1 MIIGVDG
8 PAGAGKT
15 TVTKSIEDKNMDMDI
30 YNLDTG
36 AIYRA
41 STYLVLKMIPEI
53 TEKEIL
59 EDELI
64 RQEVIKIVES
74 LNSGKNK
81 LEILKVK
88 DEKNNNLK
96 DKIMLNDEDI
106 TKEIREGKVAKLV
119 SPVSSI
125 PEVRNTITEI
135 IRNTAKQYEN
145 IIAEGRDI
153 CTVVFPDADIKIY
166 LDADAKT
173 RAKRRNEENIKKGI
187 EETLEETLDAIMK
200 RDHLDMNKEVGSL
213 KRIDNQTYI
222 DTTNMNLQEVIN
234 NIVGIILEKRKL
246 GE

>member
-1 MIIGVDG
+1 M
-8 PAGAGKT
+8 
-15 TVTKSIEDKNMDMDI
+15 
-30 YNLDTG
+30 
-36 AIYRA
+36 
-41 STYLVLKMIPEI
+41 
-53 TEKEIL
+53 
-59 EDELI
+59 
-64 RQEVIKIVES
+64 
-74 LNSGKNK
+74 
-81 LEILKVK
+81 EILKVK
-88 DEKNNNLK
+88 DEKNNTLK

-173 RAKRRNEENIKKGI
+173 RAKRRNEENRKKGI

-213 KRIDNQTYI
+213 KRTDNQTYI
-222 DTTNMNLQEVIN
+222 DTTNMDIQEVID

>member
-15 TVTKSIEDKNMDMDI
+15 TVTKSIEDKNMDI

-41 STYLVLKMIPEI
+41 STYLVLKIIPEI

-88 DEKNNNLK
+88 DEKNNTLK

-173 RAKRRNEENIKKGI
+173 RAKRRNEENRKKGI

-213 KRIDNQTYI
+213 KRTDNQTYI
-222 DTTNMNLQEVIN
+222 DTTNMDIQEVID

>member
-15 TVTKSIEDKNMDMDI
+15 TVTKSIEGKNMNI

-88 DEKNNNLK
+88 DDENNNNLK

-173 RAKRRNEENIKKGI
+173 RAKRRNEENKKKGI
-187 EETLEETLDAIMK
+187 EETVEETLDAIMK

-213 KRIDNQTYI
+213 KRTDNQIYI
-222 DTTNMNLQEVIN
+222 DTTNMDLQEVIN
-234 NIVGIILEKRKL
+234 NIVGIILEKRNNK
-246 GE
+246 